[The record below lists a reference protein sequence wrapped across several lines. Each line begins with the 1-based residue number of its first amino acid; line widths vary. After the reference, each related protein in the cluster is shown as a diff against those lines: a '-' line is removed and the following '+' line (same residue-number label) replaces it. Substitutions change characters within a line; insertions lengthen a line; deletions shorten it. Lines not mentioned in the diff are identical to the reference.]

1 MADYDIDNPND
12 FETKIRVK
20 LEESGFKTELPPKNT
35 RGYDILALKDNQMYA
50 VQIKNYKKQ
59 VISQPQIKKFHD
71 FLNNSYNRDKFQYG
85 LFITTTGYARTV
97 YSYFEAKEIKNIKL
111 GIYNEDKDEIVV
123 GTYAP
128 PATHSTLQ
136 RARYIGVFTSKGG
149 VGKTTIS
156 AHLAGGFA
164 VSGYENVIL
173 LDLDYQGNLRKLLG
187 EGVYIPHDDSK
198 NFPGATISIFDYK
211 NEGWGEEDANIII
224 CDCNPDFN
232 NNPKELIEKFDYCIV
247 PTSLNPLGINKN
259 ADVIKRTFD
268 QIRSINKKAKLFVLI
283 NNYYPHGHNIL
294 RKRRNERLNAIL
306 KNSFEKFIKR
316 DSNCHY
322 IDPIDDFAIRFSQSL
337 WFWGYDTLIEENEP
351 CLAFKKFA
359 GISYPKADFISLA
372 GYIEEH
378 TSISDLKGL

>member
-1 MADYDIDNPND
+1 MSDYQIDDSYD
-12 FETKIRVK
+12 FETVIRMK
-20 LEESGFKTELPPKNT
+20 LEEVGFTTELSPKNT
-35 RGYDILALKDNQMYA
+35 KGYDIIASKDNQVYA

-59 VISQPQIKKFHD
+59 VISQPQVKKFHD
-71 FLNNSYNRDKFQYG
+71 FLSSPYNKEKFQYG
-85 LFITTTGYARTV
+85 LFITTTGYANTV

-111 GIYNEDKDEIVV
+111 GIYNVHNDEITV
-123 GTYAP
+123 GSYTP
-128 PATHSTLQ
+128 PVRPQTLQ

-173 LDLDYQGNLRKLLG
+173 LDLDVQGNLRKLLG
-187 EGVYIPHDDSK
+187 EGVFIPQDDSK
-198 NFPGATISIFDYK
+198 NYPGATISIFDYH
-211 NEGWGEEDANIII
+211 NEGWSEEDANIII

-232 NNPKELIEKFDYCIV
+232 NNPTELIAKFDYCIV

-268 QIRSINKKAKLFVLI
+268 EIRSINKKAKLFVLI
-283 NNYYPHGHNIL
+283 NNYYPHGRNIA
-294 RKRRNERLNAIL
+294 RKRRNIRLNNIL
-306 KNSFEKFIKR
+306 KSNFELFIKR

-337 WFWGYDTLIEENEP
+337 WYWGYDRLIEEHEP

-372 GYIEEH
+372 GYIEEQ
-378 TSISDLKGL
+378 TDISELKL

>member
-1 MADYDIDNPND
+1 MADYEIDNLYD
-12 FETKIRVK
+12 FVRLIRTK
-20 LEESGFKTELPPKNT
+20 LEQVGFKTELPPKDT
-35 RGYDILALKDNQMYA
+35 KGYDIIALKDNELYA

-71 FLNNSYNRDKFQYG
+71 FLKQPENKEKFQYG
-85 LFITTTGYARTV
+85 LFIATTGFAKTV

-111 GIYNEDKDEIVV
+111 GIYNLRKREITV
-123 GTYAP
+123 GTYTP
-128 PATHSTLQ
+128 PAESPTLQ
-136 RARYIGVFTSKGG
+136 RARYVGVFTSKGG

-173 LDLDYQGNLRKLLG
+173 LDLDVQGNLRKLLG
-187 EGVYIPHDDSK
+187 EGVFIPQDYSK
-198 NFPGATISIFDYK
+198 NYSGATISIFDYN
-211 NEGWGEEDANIII
+211 NEGWSEEDANIII

-232 NNPKELIEKFDYCIV
+232 SNPTELIAKFDYCIV

-268 QIRSINKKAKLFVLI
+268 EIRSINKKAKLFVLI
-283 NNYYPHGHNIL
+283 NNYYPHGQNIA
-294 RKRRNERLNAIL
+294 RKRRNERLNTIL
-306 KNSFEKFIKR
+306 KNNFERFIKR
-316 DSNCHY
+316 DANCHY

-337 WFWGYDTLIEENEP
+337 WYWGYDTLIEEEEP

-372 GYIEEH
+372 GYIEEQ
-378 TSISDLKGL
+378 TDISELKS